1 MKKTLLS
8 ALALCLT
15 FAAKAQLTAR
25 PQVNVVPVP
34 ASIEEKTGT
43 LTLQG
48 TNARYFANSE
58 SAERMAK
65 LYAAYLDA
73 NFGLKLQKGT
83 MQDAH
88 VIFSDDDHLPR
99 EGYQL
104 TITNRKAVLQGHEA
118 GLFYGL
124 QTLQQISRNKTKLG
138 LVLPQVTIKDQPR
151 FGYRG
156 VMLDVGRYYLPVNYI
171 KQYIDVIA
179 SLKLNRFHW
188 HLTEDQGWRI
198 EIKKYPRLT
207 TVGSQRKETSKGH
220 LSENKFDGTP
230 HGGFYTQEEV
240 KDIVAYAAE
249 RFVTVVPEIE
259 MPGHATAALA
269 SYPQL
274 GCTGGPYEV
283 STKWGVHKEVF
294 CAGNDETFTF
304 LEDVLTEILP
314 LFPSQYI
321 HIGGDECPKDRWKQ
335 CAKCQSR
342 IKALGLKDEHELQ
355 SYFISRME
363 KFLNAK
369 GRKIIGWDEILE
381 GGLAPDATVMSW
393 RGEAGGKEAARQ
405 RHDVIM
411 TPNTYLYLDYYQ
423 GAPSGEPL
431 AIGGYL
437 PLDKVYGYE
446 PLPADLTPEEQKHI
460 IGVQGN
466 VWTEYIPSGPVSDYF
481 TFPRALALAE
491 ITWSPKAKK
500 DYTDFRK
507 RMRGVLYDL
516 DKRGVNFR
524 IPEAIGAENTVIA
537 DPSGGGGEG
546 VGASTIQNAAQRS
559 VVKLEPPMAG
569 AAIHYTLDGSEPTV
583 KSPVAGAPI
592 IIAPKRD
599 ETITLKYIVTLPES
613 GRSSGV
619 YSNTYT
625 RKSYK
630 PAVSVTPAGKGI
642 KFQGYFKTFTAAAK
656 VSGTADTS
664 GVMNDFSI
672 RAFQRHPAFG
682 AIFEGYVKVDE
693 DGLYEIAS
701 TSDDGSIVSID
712 GEEIV
717 QNDGEHAPTTQTGIV
732 PLRRGYH
739 RIKVQYFDAGGGDML
754 KINIGVKGKQSL
766 NLRNALFH

>member
-15 FAAKAQLTAR
+15 FAVQAQKQATL
-25 PQVNVVPVP
+25 QVNVVPAP
-34 ASIEEKTGT
+34 ASVEEKPGS
-43 LTLQG
+43 LVLQG
-48 TNARYFANSE
+48 TSARYFANSE
-58 SAERMAK
+58 TAERMAK

-73 NFGLKLQKGT
+73 NFGFKLEKGD
-83 MQDAH
+83 MQNAK
-88 VIFSDDDHLPR
+88 VIFSDDDHLPK

-104 TITNRKAVLQGHEA
+104 TITQRKAVVQGHEA

-124 QTLQQISRNKTKLG
+124 QTLQQVSRSKTKAG
-138 LVLPQVTIKDQPR
+138 LVLPMVTIKDQPR

-156 VMLDVGRYYLPVNYI
+156 VMLDVGRYYLPVPYI

-207 TVGSQRKETSKGH
+207 SVGSQRKETSKGH
-220 LSENKFDGTP
+220 LSENKFDGKP
-230 HGGFYTQEEV
+230 HGGFYMQDEV

-304 LEDVLTEILP
+304 LEDVLTEVLP

-335 CAKCQSR
+335 CPKCQAR

-363 KFLNAK
+363 KFLNGK

-423 GAPSGEPL
+423 GTPSAEPL

-437 PLDKVYGYE
+437 PLDKVYSYE
-446 PLPADLTPEEQKHI
+446 PLPKDLTPEEQKHI

-491 ITWSPKAKK
+491 ITWSPKEKK
-500 DYTDFRK
+500 DYDDFRK

-524 IPEAIGAENTVIA
+524 IPEAYGAENTVIA
-537 DPSGGGGEG
+537 DPTGGGGEG
-546 VGASTIQNAAQRS
+546 VGASGMSTVAQRS

-569 AAIHYTLDGSEPTV
+569 AVIRYTTDGTTPSAQ
-583 KSPVAGAPI
+583 SPIASGPI
-592 IIAPKRD
+592 VIAPKPD

-613 GRSSGV
+613 GRSSAV

-630 PAVSVTPAGKGI
+630 PAVSVTPAGKGV
-642 KFQGYFKTFTAAAK
+642 KFQAFYQSFGAASK
-656 VSGTADTS
+656 ISGTADTS
-664 GVMNDFSI
+664 GVMNDI
-672 RAFQRHPAFG
+672 TTRAFQRHSAFSVVY
-682 AIFEGYVKVDE
+682 EGFVKVEE
-693 DGLYEIAS
+693 DGLYEIAA

-712 GEEIV
+712 GEEV
-717 QNDGEHAPTTQTGIV
+717 VSNDGEHAPVTQTGIV
-732 PLRRGYH
+732 PLRKGYH

-754 KINIGVKGKQSL
+754 KIHIGVKGKQSL
-766 NLRNALFH
+766 NLRNALYH

>member
-1 MKKTLLS
+1 MP
-8 ALALCLT
+8 A
-15 FAAKAQLTAR
+15 
-25 PQVNVVPVP
+25 P

-48 TNARYFANSE
+48 TSARYFANSE
-58 SAERMAK
+58 TAERMAK

-83 MQDAH
+83 MQDAQ
-88 VIFSDDDHLPR
+88 VIFSDDDHLPK

-124 QTLQQISRNKTKLG
+124 QTLQQVSRNKTKLG
-138 LVLPQVTIKDQPR
+138 LVLPMVTIKDEPR

-156 VMLDVGRYYLPVNYI
+156 VMLDVGRYYLPVTYI

-207 TVGSQRKETSKGH
+207 TVGSQRKETNKGH
-220 LSENKFDGTP
+220 LSENKFDGKP

-335 CAKCQSR
+335 CPKCQAR

-355 SYFISRME
+355 SYFIGRIE

-423 GAPSGEPL
+423 GAPSSNHSPSADTCRWTKYTNTNHCPKTSRRKNKNTSSAYRATCGPS
-431 AIGGYL
+431 IF
-437 PLDKVYGYE
+437 P
-446 PLPADLTPEEQKHI
+446 PAP
-460 IGVQGN
+460 
-466 VWTEYIPSGPVSDYF
+466 
-481 TFPRALALAE
+481 
-491 ITWSPKAKK
+491 
-500 DYTDFRK
+500 
-507 RMRGVLYDL
+507 
-516 DKRGVNFR
+516 FR
-524 IPEAIGAENTVIA
+524 ITSPSPRPGAGGNHMEPERE
-537 DPSGGGGEG
+537 
-546 VGASTIQNAAQRS
+546 
-559 VVKLEPPMAG
+559 
-569 AAIHYTLDGSEPTV
+569 
-583 KSPVAGAPI
+583 
-592 IIAPKRD
+592 
-599 ETITLKYIVTLPES
+599 
-613 GRSSGV
+613 
-619 YSNTYT
+619 
-625 RKSYK
+625 
-630 PAVSVTPAGKGI
+630 KG
-642 KFQGYFKTFTAAAK
+642 
-656 VSGTADTS
+656 
-664 GVMNDFSI
+664 
-672 RAFQRHPAFG
+672 
-682 AIFEGYVKVDE
+682 
-693 DGLYEIAS
+693 
-701 TSDDGSIVSID
+701 
-712 GEEIV
+712 
-717 QNDGEHAPTTQTGIV
+717 
-732 PLRRGYH
+732 LRRLPQAYAR
-739 RIKVQYFDAGGGDML
+739 RIVRSRKT
-754 KINIGVKGKQSL
+754 
-766 NLRNALFH
+766 RR

>member
-15 FAAKAQLTAR
+15 LASQAQQTVK
-25 PQVNVVPVP
+25 PQVNVVPAP
-34 ASIEEKTGT
+34 ASVEERTGT

-48 TNARYFANSE
+48 TSARYFANSE
-58 SAERMAK
+58 TAERMAK

-83 MQDAH
+83 MQDAQ
-88 VIFSDDDHLPR
+88 VIFSDDDQLPK

-104 TITNRKAVLQGHEA
+104 TVTNRKAVVQGHEA

-124 QTLQQISRNKTKLG
+124 QTLQQISRNKTKTG
-138 LVLPQVTIKDQPR
+138 LVLPAVTIKDQPR

-156 VMLDVGRYYLPVNYI
+156 VMLDVGRYYLPVPYI

-220 LSENKFDGTP
+220 LSENKFDGKP

-304 LEDVLTEILP
+304 LEDVLTEVLP

-335 CAKCQSR
+335 CPKCQAR
-342 IKALGLKDEHELQ
+342 MKALGLKDEHELQ
-355 SYFISRME
+355 SYFIRRME
-363 KFLNAK
+363 KFLGSK

-381 GGLAPDATVMSW
+381 GGLAPEATVMSW

-423 GAPSGEPL
+423 GAPGSEPL

-437 PLDKVYGYE
+437 PLDKVYSYE
-446 PLPADLTPEEQKHI
+446 PLPKDLTPEEQKHI

-481 TFPRALALAE
+481 TFPRAIALAE
-491 ITWSPKAKK
+491 ITWSPKEKK

-516 DKRGVNFR
+516 DKRGVNYR
-524 IPEAIGAENTVIA
+524 IPEAIGAENAVIV
-537 DPSGGGGEG
+537 DPVSSGGEG
-546 VGASTIQNAAQRS
+546 VGASGISTAAQRA

-569 AAIHYTLDGSEPTV
+569 AVIRYTTDGSEPTAQ
-583 KSPVAGAPI
+583 SPVASGPI
-592 IIAPKRD
+592 IIAPKKD
-599 ETITLKYIVTLPES
+599 ETITLKYIVTIPET
-613 GRSSGV
+613 GRNSAV

-630 PAVSVTPAGKGI
+630 SAVNVTPAGKGL
-642 KFQGYFKTFTAAAK
+642 KFQGFFKEFNAAAK
-656 VSGTADTS
+656 VGGTADTS
-664 GVMNDFSI
+664 GVMTDISI

-682 AIFEGYVKVDE
+682 AVFEGFVKVEE
-693 DGLYEIAS
+693 DGLYEIAA
-701 TSDDGSIVSID
+701 TSDDGSLVFID
-712 GEEIV
+712 GDLV
-717 QNDGEHAPTTQTGIV
+717 VDNDGEHAPVTQTGII
-732 PLRRGYH
+732 PLRKGYH

-766 NLRNALFH
+766 NLRNALFN